1 MMEQPRRLYPRLSF
15 TGRPAPR
22 LETAARSY
30 EIVDLS
36 PAGVRFRTSSTA
48 APEVLIGDLLR
59 GTIRFPANRT
69 VEVEGRVLRVS
80 GAEAAVRLEQGMDYL
95 AATVPMGPAAPRRT
109 GLLW

>member
-1 MMEQPRRLYPRLSF
+1 MTEPRRLHPRLSF
-15 TGRPAPR
+15 SGGPAPR

-36 PAGVRFRTSSTA
+36 PAGVRFRASSSA
-48 APEVLIGDLLR
+48 VPEITIGDLLHA
-59 GTIRFPANRT
+59 TIRFPANRT

-80 GAEAAVRLEQGMDYL
+80 GAEAAVRLEQGMDDL